1 MSPTEPPPDLVTGR
15 IYFPDFAGDQ
25 IAYVSIDGGGGVLD
39 TTGATLNQ
47 PIGVSIDPVT
57 RRIYW
62 GNFVPRRYRLGEP
75 RRQRRRNA
83 RHERRAGVRRRRRR
97 RRPSD
102 RSCLVDQRRW
112 RAGGIYYAN
121 LDGSRCR
128 AARHHR
134 RVRSRPARDR
144 RRPRHRQ
151 GVLDGLFSI
160 GYANIDGT
168 GGGGDIPFDNEFPD
182 DTLTGLAIDQPAAHV
197 YFASTGS
204 NVIDGSG
211 LDGSNVG
218 EIVMDGVAVE
228 TPSFPSLLKVPA
240 GAGAPAI
247 SGGPNVGSTLSCG
260 QGEWVA
266 DAGEAFRWQSPFS
279 YAYSWTRN
287 NETIAGAT
295 SDTLTADAV
304 GDYRCQ
310 VTGTNPAGSAEQVS
324 DPIHIGDAAC
334 PDVSANAKR
343 FTPRR
348 KRIDRARAPG
358 VRARATVG
366 EPSRMEVD
374 ATLIWKDGGR
384 KRNTDLGSRTLR
396 NFGRRNLPFPLPK
409 GIRDDLPVGSRV
421 KLKLS
426 IVARPLHDPDCLD
439 PGTFK
444 TTLKTRVAIV
454 NDPGR

>member
-1 MSPTEPPPDLVTGR
+1 M
-15 IYFPDFAGDQ
+15 A
-25 IAYVSIDGGGGVLD
+25 
-39 TTGATLNQ
+39 
-47 PIGVSIDPVT
+47 
-57 RRIYW
+57 RR
-62 GNFVPRRYRLGEP
+62 
-75 RRQRRRNA
+75 
-83 RHERRAGVRRRRRR
+83 
-97 RRPSD
+97 
-102 RSCLVDQRRW
+102 C
-112 RAGGIYYAN
+112 GIYYAN
-121 LDGSRCR
+121 LDGSGG
-128 AARHHR
+128 AAQLDTTGA
-134 RVRSRPARDR
+134 S
-144 RRPRHRQ
+144 
-151 GVLDGLFSI
+151 VLDPRGIAVDHVTGRVYWTDLFSI

-384 KRNTDLGSRTLR
+384 KRNTDLDSRTLR

-454 NDPGR
+454 NDPARHVPPGARPGRRKAGAPGAPASLLLAVRRAFAGATRNALS